1 MFPKKTVNFFAKS
14 CKIVGEIFDGK
25 DVNMYADNHQVR
37 IIGGKFKGKLLRVG
51 QLDGLRPTPDRV
63 RETVFTW
70 LGDRCE
76 GARVLDLFA
85 GSGALGCEA
94 LSRGAADVTL
104 IEIDKKNSKNL
115 EDATADM
122 DNIMVLNTDAIAFI
136 KQATGVYDLVF
147 LDPPYKADL
156 LEDCLLVLLDRELI
170 DENTLLYVEMNAGNT
185 LAVPGYE
192 VIREETAGQVKYAL
206 WKKAQMPF

>member
-1 MFPKKTVNFFAKS
+1 
-14 CKIVGEIFDGK
+14 
-25 DVNMYADNHQVR
+25 MYANDHQVR

-70 LGDRCE
+70 LGDHCE

-94 LSRGAADVTL
+94 LSRGASDVTL

-115 EDATADM
+115 QEATSDM

-136 KQATGVYDLVF
+136 KQATGVYSLVF

-185 LAVPGYE
+185 LSVPGYE

-206 WKKAQMPF
+206 WRKAQMPF